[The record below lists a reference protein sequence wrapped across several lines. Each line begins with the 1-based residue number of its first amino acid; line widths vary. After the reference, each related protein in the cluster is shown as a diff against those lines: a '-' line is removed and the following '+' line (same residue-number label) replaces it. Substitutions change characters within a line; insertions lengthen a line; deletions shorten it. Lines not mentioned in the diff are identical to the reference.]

1 MVMQQVRSCPVSPE
15 TCCSRGGGS
24 GVTPGASHRP
34 MCSSFFLSPGLPQCM
49 EASLHPALQVVCLA
63 LSLGMGVWPRFGSA
77 RWVEM
82 LGTC

>member
-1 MVMQQVRSCPVSPE
+1 MQQVRSCPVSPE
-15 TCCSRGGGS
+15 TCYSRGGAS
-24 GVTPGASHRP
+24 GVTPGASQRP

-77 RWVEM
+77 RWVKM